1 MQVAGAEMLVAE
13 TIRRIGQRIRPTVLC
28 LDAVGEL
35 GRRLQADG
43 IDVVAF
49 DRRPGLDLAV
59 SWRMAKAI
67 RARRL
72 QVIHA
77 HQYAPFFYG
86 ALAAWSCWPRPPVI
100 FTEHGRHYPDVVS
113 PRRRLLNRLIFD
125 RLADRVNGVCAFSA
139 RSLAEHDGFRAERID
154 VIENGIDAALYRRS
168 ADPAGLKAILG
179 LNPLRR
185 YVANVARLHPVKD
198 QATLVRAFQIVAR
211 SNDTVDLLLVGDGP
225 LRHDLEQLVDE
236 MGLTGRVEF
245 MGIRSDVPDLL
256 NAIDVFVL
264 SSVSEAA
271 SLTLLEAM
279 ASGRPVVATEVGGN
293 PELVRAGLDGLL
305 TPRGDP
311 AAMAAAIAA
320 LLDHPDKAA
329 ELGRSAAQRVERQF
343 SLDRTIERY
352 WALYRELSAGGG
364 EATEQR

>member
-1 MQVAGAEMLVAE
+1 MLVAE
-13 TIRRIGQRIRPTVLC
+13 TIRRIGPRIRPTVLC
-28 LDAVGEL
+28 LDSVGEL

-59 SWRMAKAI
+59 SWRMAEAI
-67 RARRL
+67 RARHL

-86 ALAAWSCWPRPPVI
+86 ALAAWCCWPRPRVI

-113 PRRRLLNRLIFD
+113 PHRRLLNRLIFD

-168 ADPAGLKAILG
+168 VEPAALKARLG

-211 SNDTVDLLLVGDGP
+211 SRDTVDLLLVGDGP
-225 LRHDLEQLVDE
+225 LRPDLERLVDE
-236 MGLTGRVEF
+236 MGLTGRVVF
-245 MGIRSDVPDLL
+245 LGVRGDVPDLL

-264 SSVSEAA
+264 SSLSEAA
-271 SLTLLEAM
+271 SLTILEAM
-279 ASGRPVVATEVGGN
+279 ASRLPVVVTEVGGN
-293 PELVRAGLDGLL
+293 AEMVRPGIDGLL
-305 TPRGDP
+305 VPRGNDS
-311 AAMAAAIAA
+311 AAAAA
-320 LLDHPDKAA
+320 LLRILDDPVQAAAMGASGRARVEQNYHLSGTVDHYWRLYQR
-329 ELGRSAAQRVERQF
+329 LGRQPGASRRC
-343 SLDRTIERY
+343 
-352 WALYRELSAGGG
+352 
-364 EATEQR
+364 